1 MIYGY
6 LLIAITLFGSGYA
19 TAWKVGTQQII
30 ALEAQIIASNADAQQ
45 KLLEAIEATERA
57 EQAAANAN
65 IQLETEHEKNIEAI
79 TAGAGMLG
87 AVRMR
92 VPVHPKDCGRA
103 VPKSAGAGVIEDST
117 DTAELPN
124 DLTQLL
130 RSETLRADNL
140 AVYANEAYQYISTKC
155 GIKQ

>member
-1 MIYGY
+1 MPYAC
-6 LLIAITLFGSGYA
+6 LFIAITLFGSGYA

-30 ALEAQIIASNADAQQ
+30 ALEVQIIASNTDAQQ

-57 EQAAANAN
+57 EQAAVIAN

-117 DTAELPN
+117 DTTELPN